1 MSNARFLKNVICVF
15 DIHIKRIF
23 FCRSQVVLLVRDLS
37 QLRNIL
43 GWACT
48 AYTSEPLLQFLQIS
62 CLNIFVQ
69 LHIFSTADNIL
80 LVLHNSS
87 FTNFILHLKRK
98 IQTSYTIT
106 KENMTQNLLDY
117 KNSTTDVLYKSMVR
131 ILLNALFWFTT
142 VLTHFASNSSWF

>member
-87 FTNFILHLKRK
+87 FTNCILHLKRK

-106 KENMTQNLLDY
+106 KENMTKL
-117 KNSTTDVLYKSMVR
+117 VR
-131 ILLNALFWFTT
+131 LQKQYNWRALQIYGAHSVKRSFLIYHCTYPFR
-142 VLTHFASNSSWF
+142 

>member
-1 MSNARFLKNVICVF
+1 MFIWYLYKAHIFLQIA
-15 DIHIKRIF
+15 IF
-23 FCRSQVVLLVRDLS
+23 FKFPYSVVLLVRDLS

-69 LHIFSTADNIL
+69 LHIFSTANNIL

-98 IQTSYTIT
+98 IQTSYTLP
-106 KENMTQNLLDY
+106 KENITQNLLDY

-131 ILLNALFWFTT
+131 ILLNAFFQFTT